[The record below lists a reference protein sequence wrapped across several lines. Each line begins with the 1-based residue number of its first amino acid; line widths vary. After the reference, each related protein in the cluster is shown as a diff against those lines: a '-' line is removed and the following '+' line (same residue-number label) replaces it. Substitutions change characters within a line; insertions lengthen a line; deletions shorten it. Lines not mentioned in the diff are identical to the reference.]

1 MVAARI
7 TLTTEERE
15 RIQAISQRTGQTP
28 DELVH
33 CAIERMLAQF
43 PIDPSLERRRE
54 RLRKAAGLWKDRDDL
69 PDFEQLRSEWSRFGD
84 WGRE

>member
-1 MVAARI
+1 MVAASI

-15 RIQAISQRTGQTP
+15 RLQAISQRTGQTP

-69 PDFEQLRSEWSRFGD
+69 PNFEQLRSEWSRFGD